1 MLSDSELLKPPNYI
15 WSETEVAEIWS
26 TKSTLK
32 RPKLGLK
39 RPKIAKSPSEI
50 KIELK
55 MHGIQKPHKK
65 MQKI

>member
-32 RPKLGLK
+32 RPKT
-39 RPKIAKSPSEI
+39 ATSPSEI

>member
-32 RPKLGLK
+32 RPKM
-39 RPKIAKSPSEI
+39 ATSPSEI
-50 KIELK
+50 KIELR
-55 MHGIQKPHKK
+55 MHGIQKPHKE
-65 MQKI
+65 MQKV